1 MRSANICSSF
11 FCSAIISAK
20 NFGLFCD
27 LFCVLQIFAGLPNG
41 PDGPSNGPSNGPDGP
56 SNGPDGPSNGP
67 DGPSN
72 GPDGPSNGLD
82 GGAGDRRL
90 RPG

>member
-1 MRSANICSSF
+1 MQFFLRSANICSSF

-20 NFGLFCD
+20 NIGLFCD

-41 PDGPSNGPSNGPDGP
+41 LDGP

-67 DGPSN
+67 DGPPN
-72 GPDGPSNGLD
+72 GPDGPPNGPD

>member
-20 NFGLFCD
+20 NIGLFCD

-41 PDGPSNGPSNGPDGP
+41 PDGPSNGPDGP

-67 DGPSN
+67 DGPPN
-72 GPDGPSNGLD
+72 GPDGPPNGPD